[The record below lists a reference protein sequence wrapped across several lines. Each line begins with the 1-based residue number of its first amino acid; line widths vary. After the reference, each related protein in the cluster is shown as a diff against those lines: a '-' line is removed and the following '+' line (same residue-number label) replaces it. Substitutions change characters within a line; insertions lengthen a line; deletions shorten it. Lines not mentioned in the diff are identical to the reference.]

1 MFILML
7 PIVYLQQPPLH
18 SYPIIYSILVL
29 PLSVV
34 RWLQFTNN
42 SIAIGSEATFIVMSL
57 HELSGF
63 LNVLLLM
70 ITRPDSILFG
80 KEINPDGHGMLPAS
94 PRQSTVALNRDGSP
108 HDLTVHREEANG
120 ATPMIQ
126 LTAAIRGENGPGVEL
141 GRLPTWS
148 DEE

>member
-7 PIVYLQQPPLH
+7 PIVHLQLAPLH

-70 ITRPDSILFG
+70 NTRPDSILFG
-80 KEINPDGHGMLPAS
+80 KEVNPDDQGMLPPSA
-94 PRQSTVALNRDGSP
+94 RQSTTALNQDASSHNLSSGQEKGSR
-108 HDLTVHREEANG
+108 V
-120 ATPMIQ
+120 
-126 LTAAIRGENGPGVEL
+126 TAIGGENGPGLDL
-141 GRLPTWS
+141 GRLPTRS